1 MTTPEPASPKPN
13 RTLSVIQNAAMKRRE
28 TLLARIKPLQ
38 DEIKQLDAIL
48 LAGGNPP
55 EE

>member
-1 MTTPEPASPKPN
+1 MPESKPN

-38 DEIKQLDAIL
+38 DEIAQLDAIL
-48 LAGGNPP
+48 VAGGVPADSSK
-55 EE
+55 E